1 MYCSVLEVVLE
12 MFGFEGELKH
22 FFHPQTDGQ
31 VEHTIQNIKYM
42 LRDCLIEFKGN
53 YDDHIP
59 LMEFA

>member
-31 VEHTIQNIKYM
+31 VESTIQTTEDI
-42 LRDCLIEFKGN
+42 LRAYFIDFKGN
-53 YDDHIP
+53 WMIK
-59 LMEFA
+59 